1 MTAIAPTTH
10 TAPAAIPSHY
20 TPNPA
25 LDLVIE
31 RFVPVS
37 PDRVWRAWTE
47 PERLKQWWCP
57 RPWRTTECEIDLR
70 PGGIFRTVMQGP
82 EGQEAT
88 SGATGCYLEVVPN
101 RRLVWTIALGPGFRP
116 LPQAGEVPQFTA
128 IITLE
133 PVDGGTKYTAIAM
146 HLDPAGAA
154 QHARLG
160 FHEGWGIAT
169 DQLMEVAQ
177 SL

>member
-1 MTAIAPTTH
+1 MTLIAP
-10 TAPAAIPSHY
+10 APTSAAIPVPY
-20 TPNPA
+20 IPNPE

-70 PGGIFRTVMQGP
+70 PGGIFHTVMRSP
-82 EGQEAT
+82 EGEEAT

-101 RRLVWTIALGPGFRP
+101 HRLVWTTALGPGFRP
-116 LPQAGEVPQFTA
+116 LPQSGPVPQFTA

-154 QHARLG
+154 RHAKLG
-160 FHEGWGIAT
+160 FHEGWGSAT
-169 DQLMEVAQ
+169 DQLIEVAR
-177 SL
+177 SI